1 MRLKKGKKTYHL
13 PVKILQVNRVTL
25 KITGGT
31 RVALRALPYNIF
43 MGLGAKRAYA
53 PYPQFYTVKGD
64 QLLIA
69 PAPKK
74 NWAVEIVAIK
84 RVIL

>member
-13 PVKILQVNRVTL
+13 PAKIVQVQRVTL

-31 RVALRALPYNIF
+31 RVTMRALTYNSF
-43 MGLGAKRAYA
+43 TSLRPRANA
-53 PYPQFYTVKGD
+53 TYPEFYTVKGD
-64 QLLIA
+64 QLLIT

-74 NWAVEIVAIK
+74 NWLCEIVATK